1 MYNVWYN
8 LSEDALTE
16 RIIDFVRELIGND
29 YITTALISMI
39 PIVELRGAIPAAM
52 TMGIHP
58 LLALALAWAGSA
70 LVSPIL
76 LLILQPVLNWMK
88 KYKAF
93 ASLANAV
100 ESGFRS
106 KALKVVGASDDEK
119 LSPELMKKLEKK
131 KMLGVYIFVAVPF
144 PMTGVWTGSA
154 ISTFL
159 DIPFWK
165 SMFMVWLGNLTAGLI
180 VTALAVFLQ
189 DYMNIVLDVFFIIVI
204 LVLLIYILRIVVKM
218 VKNKKAA
225 KEQAANAVDGQST
238 TTEEASQENVINVSG
253 QNNVVSDGENSQ
265 KSEVDSCNISESDTS
280 AKEDKKEVEAA
291 DAAYKKTRK
300 SKKTSSHDENLL
312 APTSCN
318 KKDGLSDE
326 N

>member
-1 MYNVWYN
+1 M
-8 LSEDALTE
+8 TE

-29 YITTALISMI
+29 YITTILISMI

-70 LVSPIL
+70 IVSPIL

-106 KALKVVGASDDEK
+106 KALKVVGASDDGK
-119 LSPELMKKLEKK
+119 LTPELMKKLEKK

-159 DIPFWK
+159 DIPFFK
-165 SMFMVWLGNLTAGLI
+165 SMFMVWLGNLTAGII
-180 VTALAVFLQ
+180 VTVLAVLLK
-189 DYMNIVLDVFFIIVI
+189 DYMNTVLDIFFIIVL
-204 LVLLIYILRIVVKM
+204 LVLAIYILRIVIKM
-218 VKNKKAA
+218 VKSKKQA
-225 KEQAANAVDGQST
+225 KADKEKGEGVVMDEERQSD
-238 TTEEASQENVINVSG
+238 EKQENVDACSVEE
-253 QNNVVSDGENSQ
+253 DT
-265 KSEVDSCNISESDTS
+265 KSEEVTKSSEQ
-280 AKEDKKEVEAA
+280 EA
-291 DAAYKKTRK
+291 
-300 SKKTSSHDENLL
+300 L
-312 APTSCN
+312 APTSTNAKSCAKTQSQSDPIVSTD
-318 KKDGLSDE
+318 KKDDGDGR
-326 N
+326 